1 MSIGSARRET
11 REPGRKRDDRCCGG
25 QLSLPRR
32 RYRRD
37 ERPLRRSRRTG
48 RSARAPP
55 ARAHTRARQSDR
67 RIAGGARRRR
77 RGAPALGAPRRRKPG
92 RRRDGAHDQC
102 RLDRRRGG
110 DRRRVR
116 IPIGRARERLRAG
129 RGGPQP
135 RGRRDGARAHW
146 TGMSCVPRRAARPR
160 PWHRVRSRGAPA
172 DWRALG
178 DPLDR
183 GRPYR
188 FRPRRARRSGAL
200 AAPRSRRGPR
210 HSRGGAV
217 GTGAA
222 APLPRTRAV
231 AVGGGAV
238 PDPGRGLRRRP
249 RRTTRSRPRR
259 CTCSRGSSAALPAIS
274 R

>member
-1 MSIGSARRET
+1 MRLGSRA
-11 REPGRKRDDRCCGG
+11 GKRDDRCCGG

-37 ERPLRRSRRTG
+37 ERSLRRSRRTG
-48 RSARAPP
+48 RSARTAP

-77 RGAPALGAPRRRKPG
+77 RGAPALGAARRRKPG
-92 RRRDGAHDQC
+92 RRRDGAHDQR

-110 DRRRVR
+110 DRRCVR

-129 RGGPQP
+129 RGSPQP
-135 RGRRDGARAHW
+135 RVQRDGARAHW
-146 TGMSCVPRRAARPR
+146 TGMSCTPRRAARRR

-172 DWRALG
+172 DGRALG

-200 AAPRSRRGPR
+200 AAPRSRRRPR

-217 GTGAA
+217 GTRVAA
-222 APLPRTRAV
+222 SLPRTRA
-231 AVGGGAV
+231 A
-238 PDPGRGLRRRP
+238 RGRRRRRAGP
-249 RRTTRSRPRR
+249 RRRSPPPPSPATTRSRPRR
-259 CTCSRGSSAALPAIS
+259 CTCSRGSSAASPAIS